1 MDSVSS
7 VDSVEANIKKEDTI
21 IVGSDTEMVQAKGQ
35 TMAGEENDAMN
46 EDGLKLEGVEYDV
59 NEVEAKKVRLWLDSI
74 GCSKYYNVF
83 IQNGFDSL
91 DIIKE
96 INDVQGGSWSPL
108 VNELNDIGI
117 RLKAHQLKLF
127 NNIKKLKKK
136 KKTSI

>member
-1 MDSVSS
+1 MKIMHAPRVVSMDSVSS

-96 INDVQGGSWSPL
+96 INDVQGGSCAST
-108 VNELNDIGI
+108 ETF
-117 RLKAHQLKLF
+117 QQY
-127 NNIKKLKKK
+127 
-136 KKTSI
+136 